1 MAYFA
6 IAFIAPNYRDYK
18 NQWLKAYEP
27 GTTTPKAMAL
37 DSAAATTVAKLQLN
51 ADGFLKSAGDALV
64 IPYIEGAYDL
74 WLFPTSAEADANDTS
89 SAVRVADDI
98 NASGS
103 GGELSQAY
111 EFDSYQDMIAN
122 VGAVN
127 LPDKKKISTGAGAW
141 KLTTTVTPNVIA
153 NTSPQLYALA
163 LNGLWVEDFQAVENT
178 DFSVAFRLAISVSGG
193 KTIHIPD
200 KRFIYD
206 GVVITDPVVKIKGDR
221 MPAIKT
227 SFTGLENGTIIEG
240 TVSFTTPNL
249 HLVNFGVDLGTDTA
263 AAAGDGL
270 KCTTTLNAGSHLH
283 IENLVGLGKNTSDGF
298 HSLLFESYQKVT
310 GGNIHGA
317 YNLFSCVFKCKNI
330 NLGDVYC
337 SKSQSDGLYLKSDTS
352 FGKTQTANIGRLI
365 VDGADIQGKALRIQ
379 SDNDQ
384 IETINIGQLIL
395 KNTSEG
401 IKVDGNGV
409 GVNELIIGSI
419 ILEKQSTR
427 GIVIEANTG
436 FVKTLIINNVIMK
449 RILAKPIEF
458 VGNIDFVQ
466 LSNVM
471 INYDPTAA
479 STSDSIVVGSG
490 VGKTQFSNIMAFKD
504 YDPATSGV
512 IVYNNFGT
520 DNQLVNTNCNLLGV
534 GTPVDGVKSVTI
546 SGATNTVSIPD
557 NKKEKTSLVK
567 VSMAADSTVSAL
579 SNTRF
584 STTEFEIGHVC
595 HLLNDSSFAMTVAN
609 TFGGKMF
616 LTGGADV
623 VVASNRMI
631 SLAYGGAVWHQV

>member
-1 MAYFA
+1 M
-6 IAFIAPNYRDYK
+6 
-18 NQWLKAYEP
+18 KAYHNSVVLRNDGQDP
-27 GTTTPKAMAL
+27 STL
-37 DSAAATTVAKLQLN
+37 NYDLN
-51 ADGFLKSAGDALV
+51 AGITKAVTIRVNSTQALAV
-64 IPYIEGAYDL
+64 IYDL
-74 WLFPTSAEADANDTS
+74 SEVTTANPLTSDANGNYAFKASDNIY
-89 SAVRVADDI
+89 DI
-98 NASGS
+98 IISEGTAEEVKIEKIEVIATPSLIND
-103 GGELSQAY
+103 LSQAY

-122 VGAVN
+122 VETAD
-127 LPDKKKISTGAGAW
+127 LPDKKKISTGAGVW

-153 NTSPQLYALA
+153 NTLPQLYALS

-227 SFTGLENGTIIEG
+227 GFTGLENGTIIEG

-249 HLVNFGVDLGTDTA
+249 HLVNFGVDLGTDTSA
-263 AAAGDGL
+263 SSGDGL

-283 IENLVGLGKNTSDGF
+283 IENVVALGKNASDGF

-317 YNLFSCVFKCKNI
+317 HNLFSCVFKCKNI

-419 ILEKQSTR
+419 TLEKQSTR

-490 VGKTQFSNIMAFKD
+490 VGKTQFSNIMAFKN

-512 IVYNNFGT
+512 IVYNNVGT

-534 GTPVDGVKSVTI
+534 GAPVDGVASTTI

-595 HLLNDSSFAMTVAN
+595 HLLNDSSSAMTVAN
-609 TFGGKMF
+609 TFGGKIF

-623 VVASNRMI
+623 VVTSNRMI
-631 SLAYGGAVWHQV
+631 SLAYGGAVWHQI